1 MIVEKPLLSNKNN
14 LMWNKYSLWQT
25 VKKIIVNQNKK
36 NNGINKKKAEI
47 IEKQKT
53 EVEGWT

>member
-14 LMWNKYSLWQT
+14 LMWNKYSLWQI